1 MQLALQMHRLR
12 EQGGVLEEVQD
23 FLRAGGER
31 KGLQL
36 QEIQLFEE
44 ILLMF

>member
-1 MQLALQMHRLR
+1 MHGLR
-12 EQGGVLEEVQD
+12 EQGRILEEVQD
-23 FLRAGGER
+23 FLRAGGDRE
-31 KGLQL
+31 GLQL